1 MSTTIDQKVVEMR
14 FDNAQFEKG
23 ISTSMSSLDKLKSS
37 LSFDN
42 LSASSASNL
51 GKIGDNLQ
59 SLANRFS
66 FVGEKVRELENQVFG
81 LVKSLSLDQIM
92 AGFSKYTDMT
102 KSVQTIMAATR
113 QEWSDTGAQMSY
125 VSDQLER
132 LNWFTD
138 ETSYDFVDMTG
149 NIGKFT
155 SAGIDLEQAT
165 TAMQGI
171 ATWAGISG
179 AGVQEA
185 SRAMYNLSQSMAM
198 GGVQLRD
205 WMSIENANMA
215 TQEFKQ
221 TAIDTAVAMGIL
233 ERGED
238 GVARTT
244 DGLEVTVTNFRN
256 TLNQDYGMWFDNNV
270 LTETLNKYG
279 SFADKMHD
287 ATEAT
292 GLTATDMMQYVA
304 QYKDQAKLLG
314 EYTEKTGLSVDQLR
328 HYITNYKAGNLD
340 MAEVSRLTGMSIGEV
355 AQTFSQLSSQYV
367 NFTDVANDAG
377 VSATLLVGWLSKLSD
392 EYYDL
397 GYAAFKASQES
408 KTFEDSMLATKDAVS
423 SAWMNLFITI
433 MGDYLQSK
441 ELWTAV
447 TNELYDLFVENVYN
461 AGLVAKAWGELGGRE
476 HLFEGIKN
484 IWGNIRDIIFAVQ
497 DGFRNIFPPATAEE
511 LYDLT
516 VKFENFTKSIRFS
529 EEDIEKFT
537 TIFSN
542 VFNVVKNIFDNIIT
556 VLRSIGSAFS
566 EVFDPV
572 SLDTVEDIT
581 KRISDLSDKLRI
593 SDETADKLKRTFKGV
608 FAVIDI
614 LKNIIVAILE
624 PIFGLSDNFN
634 GLGDG
639 VLGVTANIGD
649 AIVGF
654 DEWAKSTDVFREIVG
669 KVVDFISKIPGKL
682 NELSMALFGM
692 SLDELF
698 EKIKT
703 AVLNAWEA
711 VKTFFQNIP
720 TYAEKVTQALFG
732 MSLEEFFD
740 TVKKKASEA
749 WEGIKEFFSGIRDN
763 FKKIFGSSGDTE
775 TGEESFTSFADTVTE
790 KTDGI
795 KSAWEKIKPY
805 IDQFFD
811 AFKQNTDF
819 EFPSMEEF
827 GDTLAKGTPL
837 AAIAAITAIVLKFF
851 GVINKVVKD
860 KDKIVD
866 ALTGMFN
873 SIGGFFDGLK
883 KKVQVETVKTIATA
897 ILELAA
903 AIFLIAMI
911 RSDKLALATVVIAG
925 LMYELKVI
933 MESFD
938 KMTVDSKKF
947 KTIRKVLGDMM
958 VIIAE
963 IAAAIILIA
972 REDINSVTVAAA
984 ALVILLGEVALIVAA
999 FGKLDGLDEG
1009 QMTKAAGAAMMMGVV
1024 LIEISVAL
1032 AIVGNLP
1039 VEGIAAGAIALSAV
1053 LAVLTICIAALG
1065 EAQGNFAKGAAASLL
1080 MGIALVE
1087 IAVALA
1093 ILGNIQPENLLAGA
1107 LALSGVLAVMT
1118 IALMALGEAQ
1128 GNIVKGA
1135 ASLTLASVGL
1145 ILIAGA
1151 LAIVA
1156 SVAEGGHMVETLILL
1171 AGALA
1176 LVLVA
1181 AIPAQY
1187 LSVGLLALGTAI
1199 ALIGVGALAAGTGL
1213 WLFADA
1219 VEKLVAAGPGAVE
1232 VMIDA
1237 LASFFLMVP
1246 TMATKVGEAIVAFIR
1261 VFIDSSD
1268 TILEGIVTLITII
1281 LESINQTLPKLMETI
1296 GNFIVSLLD
1305 LLIKLIPKIMEFLG
1319 VLLTNVLKFIVDHTP
1334 ELVDALIAF
1343 TKEALRGLLTI
1354 TNDIT
1359 ATALQLIMDTLT
1371 MLAENIAPITA
1382 KLVEI
1387 LIGTI
1392 TGTFD
1397 GLTASLPQ
1405 LMESVWNFVITM
1417 IESFADGLDAHAQ
1430 QLRDA
1435 IDHLCVS
1442 IWEAIKT
1449 FFGIH
1454 SPSTKFSELAHN
1466 MIQGMINGLGEMIG
1480 KAKEKITEL
1489 ADKVLTKICDFFGVD
1504 KPTNMSELGKMGHDI
1519 IQNMIDGISNMIGKA
1534 KEKITELADKVLT
1547 AICNF
1552 FGVDKPESAN
1562 EFLNLGKTI
1571 IQKFNAG
1578 IYGMIEKA
1586 KSMVTDFA
1594 KRVLDAVCKFFG
1606 VETPGSVG
1614 ELYSIAKDLIN
1625 GFIEG
1630 IYDKVNDAIYA
1641 VGEFCDDVVQKCK
1654 NVFGVASPSKVFMEI
1669 GRYVDEGLAV
1679 GIDKYS
1685 QTAIDATED
1694 MGNNAINSIADVL
1707 SNISDYV
1714 NDEMDAD
1721 PTIRPVLDLSN
1732 ITDGAQTINDLLSG
1746 DRAMSMAASSNMSMN
1761 ASLANQTTTQ
1771 MMLAELRDALSGFG
1785 ENNESIVNN
1794 NTFNISGSNPKE
1806 IADEIN
1812 KILQEQMVREDS
1824 VWA

>member
-59 SLANRFS
+59 TLANRFS

-92 AGFSKYTDMT
+92 AGFNKYTDMT

-113 QEWSDTGAQMSY
+113 QEWSDTGAQMNY
-125 VSDQLER
+125 VSNQLER

-155 SAGIDLEQAT
+155 SAGIGLEEAT

-179 AGVQEA
+179 AGIQEA
-185 SRAMYNLSQSMAM
+185 SRAMYNLSQAMSM

-221 TAIDTAVAMGIL
+221 TAIDTAVAMGVL
-233 ERGED
+233 ERDEE

-244 DGLEVTVTNFRN
+244 EGLEVTATNFRN
-256 TLNQDYGMWFDNNV
+256 TLTKDYGMWFSSEV

-279 SFADKMHD
+279 SFSDKMHD

-292 GLTATDMMQYVA
+292 GLTATDMMQYVG

-340 MAEVSRLTGMSIGEV
+340 LAEVSELTGMSMGEV
-355 AQTFSQLSSQYV
+355 AKTFSELSRQYV
-367 NFTDVANDAG
+367 NFTDIANEAG
-377 VSATLLVGWLSKLSD
+377 VSATIFVGWLEKLSD

-441 ELWTAV
+441 ELWTSV

-516 VKFENFTKSIRFS
+516 LKFEEFTKSIRFS
-529 EEDIEKFT
+529 EADIEKFT

-542 VFNVVKNIFDNIIT
+542 IFNVVKNIFDNIIT
-556 VLRSIGSAFS
+556 VLRSIGDAFS

-572 SLDTVEDIT
+572 SLDTVEDVT

-698 EKIKT
+698 EKIKI

-720 TYAEKVTQALFG
+720 TYAEQVTQALFG

-740 TVKKKASEA
+740 AVKTKASEA

-763 FKKIFGSSGDTE
+763 FQKIFGSGGDTE

-790 KTDGI
+790 KVDGI

-811 AFKQNTDF
+811 GFKQNTDF

-827 GDTLAKGTPL
+827 GDNLLKGTPI
-837 AAIAAITAIVLKFF
+837 AGIAAVTAIILKFF
-851 GVINKVVKD
+851 SVINKVIKD

-866 ALTGMFN
+866 ALTGMFD

-958 VIIAE
+958 IIIAE

-972 REDINSVTVAAA
+972 REDINSVTAAA
-984 ALVILLGEVALIVAA
+984 EALVILLGEVALIVAA
-999 FGKLDGLDEG
+999 FGKLNGLDED

-1024 LIEISVAL
+1024 LIEISIAL

-1039 VEGIAAGAIALSAV
+1039 VEGIATGALALSLV
-1053 LAVLTICIAALG
+1053 LAVLTVCVSALG
-1065 EAQGNFAKGAAASLL
+1065 EAQGNLAKGAAASLL

-1093 ILGNIQPENLLAGA
+1093 ILGSIDPESLLAGA

-1156 SVAEGGHMVETLILL
+1156 SVVEGGHMLETLGLL

-1187 LSVGLLALGTAI
+1187 LSVGLLALGAAI

-1219 VEKLVAAGPGAVE
+1219 VEKLVAAGPGAVDIL
-1232 VMIDA
+1232 IDG
-1237 LASFFLMVP
+1237 LASFFTMIP
-1246 TMATKVGEAIVAFIR
+1246 TLITKVGQAFVNLIK
-1261 VFIDSSD
+1261 VFIDSKN
-1268 TILEGIVTLITII
+1268 TILEGINTMIDIMY
-1281 LESINQTLPKLMETI
+1281 EAAMNGLPKLLTVVETFLV
-1296 GNFIVSLLD
+1296 GVLD
-1305 LLIKLIPKIMEFLG
+1305 VLINITPKIFEFLTTFFNNLWPFLIEQSPQLCETL
-1319 VLLTNVLKFIVDHTP
+1319 VKLTM
-1334 ELVDALIAF
+1334 DALD
-1343 TKEALRGLLTI
+1343 ALVAI
-1354 TNDIT
+1354 TFKIT
-1359 ATALQLIMDTLT
+1359 ESALAILMDVLEK
-1371 MLAENIAPITA
+1371 LAENIAPITA

-1397 GLTASLPQ
+1397 GLTAALPQ

-1430 QLRDA
+1430 ELKDA

-1442 IWEAIKT
+1442 VWEAIKT

-1454 SPSTKFSELAHN
+1454 SPSTKFSDLAHD
-1466 MIQGMINGLGEMIG
+1466 MIQGMINGLGEMIE

-1489 ADKVLTKICDFFGVD
+1489 ADKVLTKICDFFGVK
-1504 KPTNMSELGKMGHDI
+1504 KPTDASELGKLGKDI
-1519 IQNMIDGISNMIGKA
+1519 IHNMIDGITSMIDKA
-1534 KEKITELADKVLT
+1534 KEAIRNLADKVLT
-1547 AICNF
+1547 KICNF
-1552 FGVDKPESAN
+1552 FGIDKPTNASE
-1562 EFLNLGKTI
+1562 LGSLGQKI
-1571 IQKFNAG
+1571 IQNFNAG
-1578 IYGMIEKA
+1578 IYGMIDKA
-1586 KSMVTDFA
+1586 KNMVGEFA
-1594 KRVLDAVCKFFG
+1594 KRVLDKVCNFFG

-1614 ELYSIAKDLIN
+1614 ELYSIARQVID
-1625 GFIEG
+1625 GFIQG
-1630 IYDKVNDAIYA
+1630 IKDKVDSAVRA
-1641 VGEFCDDVVQKCK
+1641 VGNFCNDVIDKCR
-1654 NVFGVASPSKVFMEI
+1654 NAFDINSPSKVFMEI
-1669 GRYVDEGLAV
+1669 GQYVDEGLAV

-1685 QTAIDATED
+1685 KTVTDATED
-1694 MGNNAINSIADVL
+1694 MGYNAIDSISSVL

-1714 NDEMDAD
+1714 NSEMDAD
-1721 PTIRPVLDLSN
+1721 PTIRPVLDLSDV
-1732 ITDGAQTINDLLSG
+1732 TAGAQTINDLLSG
-1746 DRAMSMAASSNMSMN
+1746 DRAMNMASSSSMSMN
-1761 ASLANQTTTQ
+1761 AALANQTTTQ
-1771 MMLAELRDALSGFG
+1771 MMLDELRGALSNFG
-1785 ENNESIVNN
+1785 GTQESVVNN